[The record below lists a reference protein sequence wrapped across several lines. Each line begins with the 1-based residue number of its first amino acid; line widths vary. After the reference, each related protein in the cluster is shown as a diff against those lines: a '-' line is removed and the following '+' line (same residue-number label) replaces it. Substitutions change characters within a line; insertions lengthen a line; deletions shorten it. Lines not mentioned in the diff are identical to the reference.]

1 MAGKS
6 LLVAGLGFGT
16 AVGVALGALAIAP
29 NMPSGGAGGDSSLRE
44 EFQKKAQN
52 EEVLKAQADS
62 SDSVLDKLAPVV
74 VDGSLAQRPVL
85 VISTGEASEGDVRA
99 IRSLLKSADAEDAG
113 EIKLTDEFYRQEG
126 ADKLLSLVT
135 NALPAGAKLD
145 SKKVDAGTHSGQALA
160 AALLMDPKT
169 TEPLSST
176 KDRANLLQA
185 LRDAGYI
192 DYEDGTI
199 LPAQA
204 VVYVGGKGFPGYYT
218 DQTVNFLQALDEAD
232 GNTVVAARVE
242 QAAEDRVIGKLREAK
257 SDISTVDS
265 IDRTT
270 SRMAAVMAAKEQLDG
285 GKGAYGAASS
295 ADAAAPSLPEEL

>member
-1 MAGKS
+1 MGAKS
-6 LLVAGLGFGT
+6 LLVTGLGFGT

-29 NMPSGGAGGDSSLRE
+29 NMQSGGAGGDDSLRE
-44 EFQKKAQN
+44 EFQKKAQT
-52 EEVLKAQADS
+52 EDILKAQAGS
-62 SDSVLDKLAPVV
+62 SDSVMNKLAPLV
-74 VDGSLAQRPVL
+74 VDGSLVQRPVM
-85 VISTGEASEGDVRA
+85 VIATGEADEGDVRA
-99 IRSLLKSADAEDAG
+99 VRDLLKSADAEDAG
-113 EIKLTDEFYRQEG
+113 QITLTDEFFRQEG

-135 NALPAGAKLD
+135 NALPAGTKLD
-145 SKKVDAGTHSGQALA
+145 TKKVDAGTHSGQALG

-204 VVYVGGKGFPGYYT
+204 VVYVGGKGVSGYYT
-218 DQTVNFLQALDEAD
+218 DASVNFLKAFDAAG

-242 QAAEDRVIGKLREAK
+242 QAADDRIIGRLREEK
-257 SDISTVDS
+257 SGISTVDS
-265 IDRTT
+265 SNRTV
-270 SRMAAVMAAKEQLDG
+270 SRMAAVMAVKEQLDG
-285 GKGAYGAASS
+285 GKGAYGSAAS
-295 ADAAAPSLPEEL
+295 ADAAAPALPEDI